1 MSRPAADRRPQD
13 PDDFQL
19 VDFALLRHR
28 VMFVVH
34 SVQRQWPVLVSTFLA
49 GLLVTLV
56 VWVALP
62 RIYHVDVELLA
73 KRNSLM
79 PALGNPGR
87 TVPLDADAPTLG
99 AAEAVLRRDNLLSLM
114 KKTDLLKRWEETRP
128 KLLKLK
134 DRVTDLIDPVAEE
147 DRINAM
153 VGLLEQQIKVFTADA
168 TVTISVDWKEAALAS
183 DLADTAMQN
192 FLAQRSEV
200 EVSTIAETISILED
214 HAKSLREAIETAID
228 ELGKRPD
235 PSRAQPAE
243 PTGAPAA
250 VPRRDPAQEA
260 LRAEAA
266 EVRLTLEAKRRA
278 IKQMEESRRRRMAEL
293 QTELA
298 QQRAVYA
305 DAHPNV
311 VTIEQRIVA
320 LDGETPQ
327 LTALRRDETELMAQ
341 AAKLAEV
348 RLAGSP
354 ERAGPVETVQ
364 SGAKRRQEAEALRRE
379 YARTSL
385 RFAMEK
391 YDSLQDRIDSAKIE
405 LDTAKAAF
413 KYRYSV
419 IRPPV
424 LPRRPVKPKLPVV
437 FGMGAIA
444 SVLLA
449 VLAATLAD
457 LRSGRVLENWQV
469 EKLLGLPV
477 VGSLPHPAK

>member
-1 MSRPAADRRPQD
+1 VSPPAADH

-19 VDFALLRHR
+19 VDFALLQHR
-28 VMFVVH
+28 LMFVVH
-34 SVQRQWPVLVSTFLA
+34 SVHRQWKVLVSAFLA
-49 GLLVTLV
+49 GLLVTLL

-62 RIYHVDVELLA
+62 RTYHVDVELLA
-73 KRNSLM
+73 KRNTLM

-87 TVPLDADAPTLG
+87 KVPMDADAPTLG
-99 AAEAVLRRDNLLSLM
+99 AAEAVLRRDNLLALM
-114 KKTDLLKRWEETRP
+114 QKTDLLKRWEETRP

-134 DRVTDLIDPVAEE
+134 DRVANLIDPVAEE

-153 VGLLEQQIKVFTADA
+153 VGMLEKQIKVSTADA
-168 TVTISVDWKEAALAS
+168 TVTISVDWKDAALAS
-183 DLADTAMQN
+183 QLADTAMQN
-192 FLAQRSEV
+192 FLEQRSDV

-214 HAKSLREAIETAID
+214 HARSLREAIDSAID
-228 ELGKRPD
+228 DLGKPPD
-235 PSRAQPAE
+235 PSSPQAAE
-243 PTGAPAA
+243 RTPAPAV
-250 VPRRDPAQEA
+250 VPRRDLTQET

-266 EVRLTLEAKRRA
+266 EVRLTLDAKRRA
-278 IKQMEESRRRRMAEL
+278 IKEMEESRRRRMVDL

-320 LDGETPQ
+320 LEGDSPQ
-327 LTALRRDETELMAQ
+327 LTALRRDEAELMGQ
-341 AAKLAEV
+341 AAKLAESRV
-348 RLAGSP
+348 AGSP
-354 ERAGPVETVQ
+354 ERASRVATPQ
-364 SGAKRRQEAEALRRE
+364 SGVKRKQEADELRRE

-391 YDSLQDRIDSAKIE
+391 YDSLQDRIDGAKIE

-424 LPRRPVKPKLPVV
+424 LPRRPVNPKLPVV
-437 FGMGAIA
+437 FGMGTIA
-444 SVLLA
+444 SVFLA
-449 VLAATLAD
+449 VLAAALAD

-469 EKLLGLPV
+469 EKVLGVPV
-477 VGSLPHPAK
+477 LGSLPQPAK